1 MLLAVPVKAVRGP
14 VCYQMFPVIYSMPI
28 PSGKRM
34 FNVQVI
40 CKPACNVPCFFVRN
54 ILHKTNYVKMSASGY
69 MQIIV
74 FSELSEMRTVMCFGI
89 DFSPHIC
96 IVEELVMTLLIIVKF
111 GKWEK
116 PDGVRFADPLH
127 NKGVSN
133 ESCGV
138 CAENVY
144 GRV

>member
-1 MLLAVPVKAVRGP
+1 MSRLFVNLPVMYP
-14 VCYQMFPVIYSMPI
+14 VSLSEIYCIKQIMSRCQHRDI
-28 PSGKRM
+28 
-34 FNVQVI
+34 QV
-40 CKPACNVPCFFVRN
+40 
-54 ILHKTNYVKMSASGY
+54 
-69 MQIIV
+69 IV